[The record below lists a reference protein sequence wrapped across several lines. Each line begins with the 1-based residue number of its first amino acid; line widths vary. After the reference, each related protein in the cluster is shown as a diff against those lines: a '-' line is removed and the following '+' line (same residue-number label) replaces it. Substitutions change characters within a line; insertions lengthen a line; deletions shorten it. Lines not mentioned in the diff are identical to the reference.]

1 MLSFGYALLWFT
13 LGGFVYSVLSK
24 LITGTRQMY
33 NVRQMFI
40 QFIEI
45 VVWME
50 KEFNIAEGNRMFARK
65 FIVDWIKT
73 IEPELFKTGV
83 LKFDTWEEMISF
95 ERKSNKNKTFKDTK

>member
-1 MLSFGYALLWFT
+1 MLSFGYALLWFA

-24 LITGTRQMY
+24 FITGARQMY
-33 NVRQMFI
+33 NVRQVFI

-50 KEFNIAEGNRMFARK
+50 REIDISEGNRMFVRK

-73 IEPELFKTGV
+73 IEPELFKTDI
-83 LKFDTWEEMISF
+83 LKFDTWDEMVNF
-95 ERKSNKNKTFKDTK
+95 ERENNENKTFKDTK